1 MSPSPRA
8 SSPSPRLREEGTPST
23 AVTQR
28 GFAGTQ
34 TWIFDLDNTLYPA
47 DCNLFTQVDQKMGE
61 FIARYLGVPFEYA
74 RHLQKTYYRQF
85 GTTLSGLM
93 QVHRMDPKAF
103 LDYVHDIDLSVVAA
117 HPELAAAIDALPGRK
132 LIFTNGSRRHAER
145 VAGKLGLIHLF
156 DGIFDIA
163 DAGYVPKPVASCY
176 HHFLRTHGV
185 RAEAAAMFE
194 DMPHNLEAPHT
205 LGMTTVLVRS
215 EFNYDHPVQ
224 KAIRAWVEPPA
235 HVHHMTYDLAGFLGD
250 IRPPAGS
257 DGADDRAKESLTP

>member
-1 MSPSPRA
+1 MSPSHTDI
-8 SSPSPRLREEGTPST
+8 PSPLVGEGQGEGDCRTSDE
-23 AVTQR
+23 R
-28 GFAGTQ
+28 CGFARTQ
-34 TWIFDLDNTLYPA
+34 TWVFDLDNTLYPA

-93 QVHRMDPKAF
+93 QVHRMEPKAF
-103 LDYVHDIDLSVVAA
+103 LDYVHDIDLSVVAE
-117 HPELAAAIDALPGRK
+117 HPELAAAIDSLPGRK
-132 LIFTNGSRRHAER
+132 LIFTNGSRGHAER
-145 VAGKLGLIHLF
+145 VAGKLGLLHLF

-163 DAGYVPKPVASCY
+163 DAGFVPKPVASCY
-176 HHFLRTHGV
+176 DHFLRTHGV
-185 RAEAAAMFE
+185 DAQSAAMFE
-194 DMPHNLEAPHT
+194 DMPHNLEAPHA

-224 KAIRAWVEPPA
+224 KAIRSWVEPPA
-235 HVHHMTYDLAGFLGD
+235 HVHHMTYDLAGFLGG

-257 DGADDRAKESLTP
+257 DGADGRSQGRA